1 MTVQRYRALK
11 HTPAVSHRVG
21 MADRQSSFV
30 CWHWWRGDLATA
42 RNAIVCGEIICSA
55 WQVRTIFRVSLLTW
69 KTTVILSWWK
79 EYSSCCFLRPG
90 PSPTPHPQTFILSSV
105 KPRIEEIWEGLV
117 LSEGLHDIS
126 TEFVKMMLLGVSH
139 RWSFRNCASKR
150 FLCFMHTYCRRFTLW
165 LLMWR
170 SPWQFCSNAPFK
182 CCCCFVCVCVFL
194 FLCLNTQVHTT
205 GWDFACAA
213 VFLHLH
219 EYMLVQHLLLV
230 RQLLTSFR
238 T

>member
-1 MTVQRYRALK
+1 MKGVQQLLFFTSWPLSNPPPPNL
-11 HTPAVSHRVG
+11 HLVLCQTQ
-21 MADRQSSFV
+21 DRRDL
-30 CWHWWRGDLATA
+30 RG
-42 RNAIVCGEIICSA
+42 V
-55 WQVRTIFRVSLLTW
+55 
-69 KTTVILSWWK
+69 
-79 EYSSCCFLRPG
+79 
-90 PSPTPHPQTFILSSV
+90 
-105 KPRIEEIWEGLV
+105 V